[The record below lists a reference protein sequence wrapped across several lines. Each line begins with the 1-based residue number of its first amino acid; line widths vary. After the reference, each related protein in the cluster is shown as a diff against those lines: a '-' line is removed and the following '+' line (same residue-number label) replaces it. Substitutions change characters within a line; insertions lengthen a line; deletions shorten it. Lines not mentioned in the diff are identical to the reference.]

1 MRVSVVG
8 GGPRATHASY
18 GFFFFQAEDGIR
30 DLTVTGVQ
38 TCALPISLDHRA
50 EAPAAGAWAVRWLE
64 GRPAA
69 EAQSVANR
77 FRLALAYYVGGRVD
91 DAQRVLEGLA
101 SERAPGPPDYATTRW
116 ISVIT
121 GDSPDPVTLQGF
133 LGVVAARQQQRA
145 EALRADRALQAMS
158 PRYLY
163 GRNTMWRA
171 RVQALLGGGG
181 GAGAPVEGGVAQGD
195 PAGGA
200 VDLFPS

>member
-1 MRVSVVG
+1 G
-8 GGPRATHASY
+8 AG
-18 GFFFFQAEDGIR
+18 DGIR
-30 DLTVTGVQ
+30 CDLVPGSDV
-38 TCALPISLDHRA
+38 CSSDLADIAIIAGLELAAHDHQA

-91 DAQRVLEGLA
+91 DARRVLEGLA

-158 PRYLY
+158 
-163 GRNTMWRA
+163 
-171 RVQALLGGGG
+171 
-181 GAGAPVEGGVAQGD
+181 
-195 PAGGA
+195 
-200 VDLFPS
+200 